1 MRTKPGTI
9 VAIVGDTHIG
19 GYTALSLPEWELIA
33 DENERLP
40 YKANKAGEW
49 LHQRWGEYWSHV
61 KALAAKTHRIVTI
74 HLGDVIDGFHH
85 NTLQAMPNTDDQ
97 VEMAA
102 EIMTQVANISKGAL
116 FVCMGTEA
124 HAGRNGADERKV
136 VQRAGGQYAPDWTL
150 DIDGLI
156 IRAYHHGGASK
167 SFWTSAGARLAAEAQ
182 IEAVQT
188 GQPIPRYVFAGHNH
202 VIDDS
207 GEKVTGTRYI
217 ACPSWQ
223 LKTAFGHRV
232 ARGRRSDIGG
242 LIILP
247 DGSLD
252 WSQARYMAA
261 PGQTKVVKV

>member
-1 MRTKPGTI
+1 MRIKPGTI

-19 GYTALSLPEWELIA
+19 GYTALSLPEWQLIA

-49 LHQRWGEYWSHV
+49 VYQKWTAYWDAV
-61 KALAAKTHRIVTI
+61 RFLAAKTHRIVTV
-74 HLGDVIDGFHH
+74 HLGDVIDGYHH
-85 NTLQAMPNTDDQ
+85 NTLQAMPNVDDQ
-97 VEMAA
+97 IEMAA
-102 EIMTQVANISKGAL
+102 EIMTGIANISKGGL
-116 FVCMGTEA
+116 FVCMGTET

-167 SFWTSAGARLAAEAQ
+167 SFWTSSGARLAAEAQ
-182 IEAVQT
+182 IEASQT

-207 GEKVTGTRYI
+207 GEKVAGTRYI

-252 WSQARYMAA
+252 WSQSRYMAA
-261 PGQTKVVKV
+261 PGQAKVVTV